1 MTQLTI
7 TVTPTELAK
16 LSATGINNQRGDVF
30 TTLIAKLQLAAYD
43 RESNIAEVHMGET
56 ANRVYWRGEFIG
68 NASMYHRG
76 LAGRFWQ
83 VNLKPHGYRKSIRRK
98 TLPALIDAVTEHM
111 MKGI

>member
-1 MTQLTI
+1 M
-7 TVTPTELAK
+7 
-16 LSATGINNQRGDVF
+16 SATGINNQHGDIF
-30 TTLIAKLQLAAYD
+30 TTLLAKLRVSADKVVSAGLV
-43 RESNIAEVHMGET
+43 EVHMGET
-56 ANRVYWRGEFIG
+56 ANRMYWRGEFIG

-111 MKGI
+111 MKVQEDGKIP